1 MVKIVPTMRLL
12 TQALAFVLFYLGFYH
27 FLNRDFSTSASFF
40 KDTTVFFILAYIL
53 LELEKSNKKG

>member
-1 MVKIVPTMRLL
+1 MVKIVLTMRLL

-27 FLNRDFSTSASFF
+27 FFRDFSTSASFF
-40 KDTTVFFILAYIL
+40 KDTTVFFILTYIL